1 MYLPFGFT
9 LRGVDQHCGLTSHGP
24 SGHRPAKKD
33 FTPNA
38 IDPVAPSWGDV
49 PVIETLLLLLL
60 GIIITLVIIAANGYF
75 VAQEFAYMSVDRNRL
90 GARAAAGDAAAVR
103 ALAVTK
109 RTSFMLSGAQLGIT
123 VTGLL
128 VGFIA
133 QPLIGESLG
142 ILLGGVGV
150 SMALSVTL
158 GTVLALVLATVVQMI
173 FGELYPKNLA
183 IANPEP
189 LARGLAR
196 STTIYLAVF
205 GWLITIFDFAA
216 NALLRLLRIEPVH
229 DVDSSATAQDLERIV
244 SDSRDSGDLPA
255 ELSLMLDRILEFPE
269 QDVEHAMIP
278 RSLVATVR
286 PTTTIGEVRE
296 LMARAHTRYPVV
308 DDESQPLGVV
318 QLADVLGSTLPKH
331 APVTELMQ
339 PAVVLSTLMKL
350 PDALAVITRAR
361 NELACVIDEYGGFA
375 GVLTLEDLAE
385 EIVGEITDEHDAG
398 SAPSVDSD
406 GDAVWLMS
414 GDVHVDEMHRAIG
427 YELPVGDFETVA
439 GLIIAR
445 RGGLPI
451 AGETIHIALP
461 DDPGDLVRNDDVH
474 RLLEIEI
481 LSIERHV
488 PHEVR
493 VSLIETFGDDEEP
506 KDDSEPVAGDAREV
520 DR

>member
-1 MYLPFGFT
+1 M
-9 LRGVDQHCGLTSHGP
+9 
-24 SGHRPAKKD
+24 
-33 FTPNA
+33 
-38 IDPVAPSWGDV
+38 
-49 PVIETLLLLLL
+49 IEAVLLLLL
-60 GIIITLVIIAANGYF
+60 GIVVTLAIIAANGYF
-75 VAQEFAYMSVDRNRL
+75 VAQEFAYMSVDRNKL
-90 GARAAAGDAAAVR
+90 SAKAAAGDASAAR

-128 VGFIA
+128 VGFVA
-133 QPLIGESLG
+133 EPLIGEAIG
-142 ILLGGVGV
+142 TLLGSAGI
-150 SMALSVTL
+150 SMAISVTI

-196 STTIYLAVF
+196 STTIYLTVF
-205 GWLITIFDFAA
+205 GWLIAVFDQAA

-229 DVDSSATAQDLERIV
+229 DVDSSATAEDLERIV

-286 PTTTIGEVRE
+286 PDTTIGEVRT

-318 QLADVLGSTLPKH
+318 QLADVLGSTLPH
-331 APVTELMQ
+331 DAVVTELMR
-339 PAVVLSTLMKL
+339 PAAVISTQMKL
-350 PDALAVITRAR
+350 PDAMAELTRTR
-361 NELACVIDEYGGFA
+361 NELACAIDEYGGFA

-385 EIVGEITDEHDAG
+385 EIVGEITDEHDEDA
-398 SAPSVDSD
+398 APSVDPD
-406 GDAVWLMS
+406 GDNVWLMS

-427 YELPVGDFETVA
+427 YELPEGDFETVA
-439 GLIIAR
+439 GLVIAE
-445 RGGLPI
+445 RGGLPA
-451 AGETIHIALP
+451 AGDTIHVALP
-461 DDPGDLVRNDDVH
+461 DDPADLVRDDEVH
-474 RLLEIEI
+474 RSLQIEV
-481 LSIERHV
+481 LGIERHV
-488 PHEVR
+488 PSEVR
-493 VSLIETFGDDEEP
+493 VTLIETLGDD
-506 KDDSEPVAGDAREV
+506 DDDTKEHDDAIPVVDDMKEV